1 MNVTALGDLAVFG
14 VRREEKGSLADIR
27 TEIVQMCL
35 KLELNSK
42 KTHCTSL
49 PGRVG
54 LLEWLREGKAQG
66 HDRIDHLKHFKCC
79 LK

>member
-1 MNVTALGDLAVFG
+1 MNVTALGDPAVFG

-42 KTHCTSL
+42 KTHSTSWT
-49 PGRVG
+49 V
-54 LLEWLREGKAQG
+54 EWVS
-66 HDRIDHLKHFKCC
+66 
-79 LK
+79 